1 MNVTDFYPIFLQSS
15 KIVTDSR
22 NVIPGSIFAGIRGEQ
37 FNGNSFVKQAFEKGA
52 GYALIDDPDFAID
65 SRCILVPDTL
75 KFLQDLARYHRRKFN
90 IPVLAITGTNGKTTT
105 KELMARVLSSSFKVH
120 YTQGNLNN
128 HIGVP
133 LTLLA
138 MPVGTEMAVIEMGA
152 NHPGEIDF
160 LCRIAEPTHGLI
172 TNVGKAHLEGF
183 GSFEGVVQTKT
194 ELYRYLD
201 NRGGTVFINSGQEPL
216 VQQAGTLK
224 CEKIRYGQN
233 ETDFYRSGNIK
244 SNPMLSLQLLPA
256 LHTTQP
262 EWQNLHTQLIGN
274 YNADNVLAAAC
285 IGWYF
290 GIDSRL
296 IRESLES
303 YTPQNNRSQ
312 LRKTHAHTLILD
324 YYNANPTSMKVAIEN
339 FIQMEAGSKVLILGD
354 MFELGSYTEAE
365 HRSIVELLLEWKLK
379 PVFLIGPEFCK
390 AAGSAPSFTCF
401 EKTEDFTTYLMEH
414 PVPPSTIL
422 IKGSRGMKLE
432 KVVDA
437 FTA

>member
-1 MNVTDFYPIFLQSS
+1 MNVTEFYRIFLQSS
-15 KIVTDSR
+15 NVVTDSR

-37 FNGNSFVKQAFEKGA
+37 FNGNSFVKQVFEKGA

-75 KFLQDLARYHRRKFN
+75 KFLQELARHHRRTFN

-105 KELMARVLSSSFKVH
+105 KELIARALSSLFKVH

-138 MPVGTEMAVIEMGA
+138 MPAGTEMAVIEMGA

-183 GSFEGVVQTKT
+183 GSFDGVIQTKT

-201 NRGGTVFINSGQEPL
+201 DMGGTLFINSGQESL
-216 VQQAGTLK
+216 VRQAGKLK
-224 CEKIRYGQN
+224 CKKISYGQKD
-233 ETDFYRSGNIK
+233 TDACRSGNIK
-244 SNPMLSLQLLPA
+244 SDPMLSLQVLPA
-256 LHTTQP
+256 LHTTQH
-262 EWQNLHTQLIGN
+262 ERLSLHTQLVGN

-285 IGWYF
+285 IGWHF
-290 GIDSRL
+290 GIDSGQ
-296 IRESLES
+296 IRESIES
-303 YTPQNNRSQ
+303 YIPQNNRSQ
-312 LRKTHAHTLILD
+312 LRKTRAHTLILD
-324 YYNANPTSMKVAIEN
+324 YYNANPTSMKAAIEN
-339 FIQMEAGSKVLILGD
+339 FVQMEARSKILVLGD
-354 MFELGSYTEAE
+354 MFELGNYAEAE
-365 HRSIVELLLEWKLK
+365 HRAIVELLLKLKLK

-390 AAGSAPSFTCF
+390 AAGSEPTFTCF
-401 EKTEDFTTYLMEH
+401 EKTEDFTIYLMEH
-414 PVPPSTIL
+414 PVPPSTVL

-437 FTA
+437 FSS